1 MWQNTA
7 SPGGTVEHSPAF
19 QRRDGLTHSRPG
31 PNLFPGHFMKQ
42 YLDLLQNIL
51 DHGVE
56 RGDRTGTGT
65 RSLFGAQLRFDLSQG
80 FPLVTTRK
88 VFFKGV
94 IHELLWFL
102 AGDTNIKY
110 LTGHHV
116 HIWDAWADEKGDLG
130 PVYGA
135 QWRAWPAPD
144 GRKIDQISQLIR
156 QLRSKPESRR
166 HIVTA
171 WNPAVL
177 PDETKSPQDNVRAGC
192 AALASCHALFQFYV
206 AAGRLSCQLYQRS
219 VDCPVG
225 MVFNV
230 PQYSLLTH
238 LIAQQCD
245 LEPGDFVWT
254 GGDCH
259 IYLNQI
265 EGVREQ
271 LKRAPRP
278 LPKLVIKRKPPSL
291 FDYHFDDFEI
301 TGYDPHPPIKYPVAV

>member
-1 MWQNTA
+1 
-7 SPGGTVEHSPAF
+7 
-19 QRRDGLTHSRPG
+19 
-31 PNLFPGHFMKQ
+31 MKQ
-42 YLDLLQNIL
+42 YLELLRNIL
-51 DHGVE
+51 DHGVT

-65 RSLFGAQLRFDLSQG
+65 KSLFGAQLRFDLSKG

-94 IHELLWFL
+94 IRELLWFL

-110 LTGHHV
+110 LTDNNV

-135 QWRAWPAPD
+135 QWRAWEAPD
-144 GRKIDQISQLIR
+144 GRKIDQISQVI
-156 QLRSKPESRR
+156 QQIKSNPNSRR
-166 HIVTA
+166 HLVTA

-177 PDETKSPQDNVRAGC
+177 PDERIKPSENVKVGK

-206 AAGRLSCQLYQRS
+206 ADGKLSCMLCQRS
-219 VDCPVG
+219 SDTAVG
-225 MVFNV
+225 QVFNQA
-230 PQYSLLTH
+230 QYALLTH
-238 LIAQQCD
+238 MVAQQCD

-271 LKRAPRP
+271 LKREPRP
-278 LPKLVIKRKPPSL
+278 LPKLILKRKPASI
-291 FDYHFDDFEI
+291 FEYQFEDFEI
-301 TGYDPHPPIKYPVAV
+301 VDYDPHPPIKYPVAV

>member
-1 MWQNTA
+1 MRL
-7 SPGGTVEHSPAF
+7 SDDYPA
-19 QRRDGLTHSRPG
+19 RPCLTPPRPG

-42 YLDLLQNIL
+42 YLDLLRNIL
-51 DHGVE
+51 DHGIE

-65 RSLFGAQLRFDLSQG
+65 KSLFGAQLRFDLSHG

-110 LTGHHV
+110 LTDNHV

-177 PDETKSPQDNVRAGC
+177 PDETKSP
-192 AALASCHALFQFYV
+192 
-206 AAGRLSCQLYQRS
+206 
-219 VDCPVG
+219 
-225 MVFNV
+225 
-230 PQYSLLTH
+230 
-238 LIAQQCD
+238 
-245 LEPGDFVWT
+245 
-254 GGDCH
+254 
-259 IYLNQI
+259 
-265 EGVREQ
+265 
-271 LKRAPRP
+271 
-278 LPKLVIKRKPPSL
+278 
-291 FDYHFDDFEI
+291 
-301 TGYDPHPPIKYPVAV
+301 

>member
-1 MWQNTA
+1 ML
-7 SPGGTVEHSPAF
+7 P
-19 QRRDGLTHSRPG
+19 
-31 PNLFPGHFMKQ
+31 
-42 YLDLLQNIL
+42 YLELLRKIL
-51 DHGVE
+51 DTGAT

-65 RSLFGAQLRFDLSQG
+65 KSIFGAQLRFDLSRG

-88 VFFKGV
+88 VFFKG
-94 IHELLWFL
+94 IIRELLWFL

-110 LTGHHV
+110 LTDNNV

-135 QWRAWPAPD
+135 QWRTWIAPD
-144 GRKIDQISQLIR
+144 GRKIDQISQLID
-156 QLRSKPESRR
+156 QIRSKPESRR
-166 HIVTA
+166 HIVSA

-177 PDETKSPQDNVRAGC
+177 PDESKSPQDNVRAGR
-192 AALASCHALFQFYV
+192 AALASCHTLYQFHV

-219 VDCPVG
+219 ADCPVG
-225 MVFNV
+225 LVFNV
-230 PQYSLLTH
+230 PQYALLTH
-238 LIAQQCD
+238 LVAQQCD

-271 LKRAPRP
+271 LTRSPRP
-278 LPKLVIKRKPPSL
+278 LPRLVLKRKPASI
-291 FDYHFDDFEI
+291 FDYQFEDFEI

>member
-1 MWQNTA
+1 
-7 SPGGTVEHSPAF
+7 
-19 QRRDGLTHSRPG
+19 
-31 PNLFPGHFMKQ
+31 MKP
-42 YLDLLQNIL
+42 YLELLRNIRE
-51 DHGVE
+51 HGVV

-65 RSLFGAQLRFDLSQG
+65 KSVCGAQLRFNLSEG

-94 IHELLWFL
+94 IRELLWFL
-102 AGDTNIKY
+102 AGDTNIKN
-110 LTGHHV
+110 LTDHNV

-135 QWRAWPAPD
+135 QWRAWQTPD
-144 GRKIDQISQLIR
+144 GRKIDQITQVIQQIR
-156 QLRSKPESRR
+156 SRPESRR

-177 PDETKSPQDNVRAGC
+177 PDENLSPQDNVRAGR

-206 AAGRLSCQLYQRS
+206 AQGRLSCLLFQRS
-219 VDCPVG
+219 CDCPVG
-225 MVFNV
+225 QVFNIA
-230 PQYSLLTH
+230 QYALLTYMV
-238 LIAQQCD
+238 AQQCE

-259 IYLNQI
+259 IYVNQM
-265 EGVREQ
+265 EGVQEQ
-271 LKRAPRP
+271 LKREPRP
-278 LPKLVIKRKPPSL
+278 LPKLLIKRKPASIL
-291 FDYHFDDFEI
+291 EYQFEDFEL